1 MDIVKRLRVDEAA
14 YDADDMDL
22 HQDAADE
29 IERLRG
35 QVEFER
41 ASLRSAFDELLER
54 DNEIERLRHEFREFH
69 ADISM
74 FMKDGPLK
82 QDLLEDIMDVL
93 REGDDEKRTL
103 D

>member
-1 MDIVKRLRVDEAA
+1 MNLVDRLKASYSFLGDPLHREA
-14 YDADDMDL
+14 Y
-22 HQDAADE
+22 E
-29 IERLRG
+29 
-35 QVEFER
+35 
-41 ASLRSAFDELLER
+41 
-54 DNEIERLRHEFREFH
+54 EIERLRHEFRELH

-93 REGDDEKRTL
+93 VEGDDEKRTL